1 MAAIAKARA
10 ANTINECAREILA
23 ARGGNRKQHRN
34 AAAVS
39 ARGYSANPVRDHGI
53 GVRAAGHRLGRNETG
68 VNATSYRANLIRDR
82 ETSVSASRTAGS
94 SLGHRFFGRW

>member
-10 ANTINECAREILA
+10 ANTINECARKILA
-23 ARGGNRKQHRN
+23 AHRGNRKRHRN

-68 VNATSYRANLIRDR
+68 VNATSYRANLIRGR
-82 ETSVSASRTAGS
+82 ETGVSAAGYSR
-94 SLGHRFFGRW
+94 RFFGRW

>member
-1 MAAIAKARA
+1 MAAIAKART
-10 ANTINECAREILA
+10 ANTINECAGEIFA
-23 ARGGNRKQHRN
+23 ARRGNRKQHRN

-68 VNATSYRANLIRDR
+68 VNATSYRANLVRNH
-82 ETSVSASRTAGS
+82 ETSVSAAGS